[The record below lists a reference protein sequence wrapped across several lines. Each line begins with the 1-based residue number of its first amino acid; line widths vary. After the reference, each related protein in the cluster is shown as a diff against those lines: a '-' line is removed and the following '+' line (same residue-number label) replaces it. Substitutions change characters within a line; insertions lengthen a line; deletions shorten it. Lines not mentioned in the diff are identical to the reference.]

1 MQNKKKVPTN
11 LQGVGTEMQNKK
23 ESAFVE
29 EMDQIFIML
38 TGTQHYFGENI
49 SNTCTMYYN

>member
-1 MQNKKKVPTN
+1 MPTN
-11 LQGVGTEMQNKK
+11 LQEVGTEMQNKK

-29 EMDQIFIML
+29 EMDRIFITL